1 MKVKAVSPRGVY
13 YDLSKSPYEY
23 IDSYGNVYKFSSL
36 KKQSMFEIKVKI
48 KEQEYRKEGKKLE
61 QLGYIIDKNFYEGMR
76 NIPAKVYN
84 EMLYK

>member
-23 IDSYGNVYKFSSL
+23 IDSYGNIYKFSSL
-36 KKQSMFEIKVKI
+36 KKQSMFEAKVKI
-48 KEQEYRKEGKKLE
+48 KEQEYMKEGNKLK
-61 QLGYIIDKNFYEGMR
+61 QLGYIIDKNFYEGMKR
-76 NIPAKVYN
+76 IPAKVYN